1 MKALSQRN
9 NTNANKT
16 RIVSNQKL
24 SETIPAI
31 IVSKNATKTQSTHI
45 EQTIA

>member
-16 RIVSNQKL
+16 RIVSNQNL
-24 SETIPAI
+24 SETNPAI
-31 IVSKNATKTQSTHI
+31 IVSKNTTKTQSTHK